1 MIFTDGVSQRQTMYS
16 RFKGYKKIIQI
27 AIQNNPGNIVAFN
40 ATDATFDL
48 DMSIKS
54 MAHFLDLTISES
66 IGGKNYLSV
75 PVIGDNNLCYSHIF
89 ELGAIAYNIWVKVD
103 IQKAPEEFFEPV
115 SFVDS
120 KIGEIIAV
128 AVKSYLDECLLTE
141 KLGDKETGDR

>member
-1 MIFTDGVSQRQTMYS
+1 MYS
-16 RFKGYKKIIQI
+16 RVKGYKQITQI
-27 AIQNNPGNIVAFN
+27 AIQNNPGNIVVFN
-40 ATDATFDL
+40 AANATLAL

-54 MAHFLDLTISES
+54 MARFLDLTIPEIIS
-66 IGGKNYLSV
+66 GKNYLSV

-89 ELGAIAYNIWVKVD
+89 ELGAIAPNIWVKVD

-120 KIGEIIAV
+120 KIGEIIAA

-141 KLGDKETGDR
+141 KLGNQETGDR

>member
-1 MIFTDGVSQRQTMYS
+1 MYS
-16 RFKGYKKIIQI
+16 RVKGYKQITQI

-40 ATDATFDL
+40 AASATLAL

-54 MAHFLDLTISES
+54 MARFLDLTIPEI

-89 ELGAIAYNIWVKVD
+89 ELGAIAHNIWVKVD

-115 SFVDS
+115 SFVDC
-120 KIGEIIAV
+120 KLAIGEE
-128 AVKSYLDECLLTE
+128 SQECFSMRSE
-141 KLGDKETGDR
+141 NFAKAPFSTGVCWF